1 MSLKIARRGMIDPFI
16 VMDVMR
22 EANQLSENTDIVHLE
37 VGQPSTPAPA
47 DVVEAAKKLLDKDR
61 LGYTDS
67 LGLPQL
73 RKRIA
78 KHYGDFYGVSV
89 PLERMVITT
98 GSSGGFLL
106 AFASAFDPGDRVALA
121 IPGYPAY
128 RNILTALGIEPV
140 IIKTTA
146 KERFQP
152 TVELLESVGNIDGL
166 IIASPSNPTGSMIDS
181 ERLKGLVDWC
191 DENYVRMISDEI
203 YHGISFVAPP
213 VTVAKFSTSAIIINS
228 FSKYFS
234 MTGWRLGWMVTPPEL
249 IRSIECLAQNLFISP
264 PTLSQHAAITSFD
277 CINELERNVKSY
289 RINREILLE
298 ELPKLGFTKIA
309 PVDGAFYIYV
319 DVSNFTS
326 DSTSFCQRMLKEAN
340 VAATP
345 GIDFDPLN
353 GKYFIRFSFAGTE
366 SDIREACKRLSIWS
380 Y

>member
-140 IIKTTA
+140 IIETTA